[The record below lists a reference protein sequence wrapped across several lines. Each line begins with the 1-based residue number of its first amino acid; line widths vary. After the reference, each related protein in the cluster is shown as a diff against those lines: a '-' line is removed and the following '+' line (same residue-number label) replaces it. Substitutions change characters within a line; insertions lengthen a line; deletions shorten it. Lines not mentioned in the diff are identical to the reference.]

1 MNFKTHR
8 ISNDNQK
15 VKKVNKTR
23 FKRRFVWRKKK
34 HTKLV
39 KSHLFLHNA
48 LWSTCLDN
56 FPGTFVDFCS
66 MFLFKELAHMSIYIH
81 KIINCKVSFKMLVS
95 TCLVIVEKELW
106 TWLWTWQWQKLFSY
120 KYSSYHWF

>member
-34 HTKLV
+34 YTKLV

-48 LWSTCLDN
+48 L
-56 FPGTFVDFCS
+56 
-66 MFLFKELAHMSIYIH
+66 
-81 KIINCKVSFKMLVS
+81 
-95 TCLVIVEKELW
+95 
-106 TWLWTWQWQKLFSY
+106 
-120 KYSSYHWF
+120 